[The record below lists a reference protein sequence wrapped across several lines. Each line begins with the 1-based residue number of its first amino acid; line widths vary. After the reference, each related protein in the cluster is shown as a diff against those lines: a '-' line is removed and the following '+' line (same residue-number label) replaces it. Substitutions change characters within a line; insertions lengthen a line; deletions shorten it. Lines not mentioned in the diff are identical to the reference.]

1 MHVIHSINALPSA
14 LQAWWRQGSRI
25 GFVPTMGHVHA
36 GHLALLARARAEC
49 EQVIC
54 SIFVNP
60 EQFNKKED
68 YINYPRTWQ
77 ADVHQIEATGCDILF
92 SPSVDEI
99 YPNSPRIQI
108 DFGTLTEEMEGRDRP
123 GHFSGVAV
131 VLSKFF
137 HLLRPRVV
145 YLGEKD
151 WQQCLLVK
159 QLVEE
164 LNFNL
169 EVVTVPTVRAK
180 DGLAFSS
187 RNIHLTDVQ
196 RTRATCLYAT
206 LCRAA
211 TELKCGHS
219 PEQVKMA
226 ALAQLQSVPGVVV
239 DYFEIV
245 DSYMLAPIVKISQHK
260 CISLCLAVRVGAV
273 RLIDNIHFT
282 IPIAKS

>member
-1 MHVIHSINALPSA
+1 
-14 LQAWWRQGSRI
+14 
-25 GFVPTMGHVHA
+25 MGQVHA
-36 GHLALLARARAEC
+36 GHLALLARARAAC

-68 YINYPRTWQ
+68 YLNYPRSWK
-77 ADVHQIEATGCDILF
+77 ADVQLIEATGCDILF
-92 SPSVDEI
+92 SPSVDEM
-99 YPNSPRIQI
+99 YPHAPRVQL
-108 DFGTLTEEMEGRDRP
+108 DFGTLTEKMEGLHRP
-123 GHFSGVAV
+123 GHFNGVAV

-137 HLLRPRVV
+137 HLLRPSSV

-169 EVVTVPTVRAK
+169 QVVTVPTVRAK
-180 DGLAFSS
+180 DGLALSS
-187 RNIHLTDVQ
+187 RNVHLTDVQ

-206 LCRAA
+206 LCSAA
-211 TELKCGHS
+211 TKLKKGHN
-219 PEQVKMA
+219 PEQVKIA
-226 ALAQLQSVPGVVV
+226 AIAQLESVADVVV

-245 DSYMLAPIVKISQHK
+245 DSYILTPIVKISPHK
-260 CISLCLAVRVGAV
+260 YISLCLAVRVGAV
-273 RLIDNIHFT
+273 RLIDNIRFT
-282 IPIAKS
+282 VPVAQS